1 MKGYETVVIIHPDVD
16 DEYLDNITKKLAK
29 AIEELNGKWINLD
42 KWGKKKLAYNIKK
55 CTKGYYFILFFFG
68 TIKLV
73 KEMER
78 ILRYDENILRYMI
91 VVSDEDLETMINK
104 EKEDKKQ
111 VTEEQKPE
119 ENHIKE
125 EGINGNK
132 EVN

>member
-16 DEYLDNITKKLAK
+16 DEYLENITKKLAK

>member
-29 AIEELNGKWINLD
+29 AIEELNGKWVNLD
-42 KWGKKKLAYNIKK
+42 KWGKRKLAYNIKK

-73 KEMER
+73 NEMER

-91 VVSDEDLETMINK
+91 VVSDENLETMINK

-111 VTEEQKPE
+111 ITEEQKTE
-119 ENHIKE
+119 ENHMKE
-125 EGINGNK
+125 EGINGSK

>member
-119 ENHIKE
+119 EKHIKE